1 MNDSF
6 IKYVTCCKLWLE
18 FHKDSNLASLL
29 RYKLTDKVYY
39 KLLQEFN
46 LISIRFNTLSNK
58 ELLDDNDFEI
68 INNEVIKYNDFFDI
82 MSIIKSVMEN

>member
-18 FHKDSNLASLL
+18 FHKDSNPAGLL